1 MTRFTRLCRAVGVG
15 LAVAAAT
22 LSMTQVAHA
31 ALPSPTVP
39 DVKLE
44 VPAGNEAFLV
54 GHVSTGVQIYKC
66 DGSAWSFVAPRADLV
81 DDTGQLIIK
90 HFAGPTWQEAP
101 DGSSVVATRVYGV
114 TVDKTAIPWLKLEA
128 TKTTAGRGG
137 NLLAPT
143 TFIQRINT
151 VGGLAPTEPCNAGR
165 SGTVKE
171 VPYGADYFFYKSTK
185 G

>member
-1 MTRFTRLCRAVGVG
+1 MSRFTRLCRAVGVG

-39 DVKLE
+39 DAIKVS
-44 VPAGNEAFLV
+44 AGNEAFLV

-66 DGSAWSFVAPRADLV
+66 DGTTWTFIAPRADLV
-81 DDTGQLIIK
+81 DDKGQLIIK
-90 HFAGPTWQEAP
+90 HFAGPTWQAT
-101 DGSSVVATRVYGV
+101 DGSSVVGAKVAGV
-114 TVDKTAIPWLKLEA
+114 TVDPNAVPWLLLKA
-128 TKTTAGRGG
+128 AKTTAGPGG

-151 VGGLAPTEPCNAGR
+151 VGGIAPTEACNAAK

-171 VPYGADYFFYKSTK
+171 VPYKADYFFYKSTK

>member
-1 MTRFTRLCRAVGVG
+1 MTRFTRLCRGVGVG
-15 LAVAAAT
+15 LAVAASS
-22 LSMTQVAHA
+22 LSMTHVAHA

-39 DVKLE
+39 DSKIAA
-44 VPAGNEAFLV
+44 PAGNEAFLV

-66 DGSAWSFVAPRADLV
+66 DGTSWTFVAPRADLV
-81 DDTGQLIIK
+81 DEKGQLIIT
-90 HFAGPTWQEAP
+90 HFAGPTWQAT
-101 DGSSVVATRVYGV
+101 DGSSVVAARVDGV
-114 TVDKTAIPWLKLEA
+114 TVDPNAIPWLLLKA

-151 VGGLAPTEPCNAGR
+151 VGGLAPTDRCNAAK

>member
-1 MTRFTRLCRAVGVG
+1 
-15 LAVAAAT
+15 
-22 LSMTQVAHA
+22 MTQVARA
-31 ALPSPTVP
+31 ALPSPSVP
-39 DVKLE
+39 DTKIA

-66 DGSAWSFVAPRADLV
+66 DGKAWTFVAPRADLV
-81 DDTGQLIIK
+81 DDKGQLIIK
-90 HFAGPTWQEAP
+90 HFAGPTWQAT
-101 DGSSVVATRVYGV
+101 DGSSVIAGRVDGV
-114 TVDKTAIPWLKLEA
+114 TVDPNAIPWLLLKA

-151 VGGLAPTEPCNAGR
+151 VGGLAPTEACNAAK
-165 SGTVKE
+165 SGTVRE
-171 VPYGADYFFYKSTK
+171 VSYGADYFFYKSTK

>member
-1 MTRFTRLCRAVGVG
+1 
-15 LAVAAAT
+15 
-22 LSMTQVAHA
+22 MTQVAHA

-39 DVKLE
+39 DAKLE

-66 DGSAWSFVAPRADLV
+66 DGTAWSFVAPRADLV
-81 DDTGQLIIK
+81 DDKAQLIIK
-90 HFAGPTWQEAP
+90 HFAGPTWQAT
-101 DGSSVVATRVYGV
+101 DGSSVVATKIAAANDPDG
-114 TVDKTAIPWLKLEA
+114 DGIPWLLLQS

-137 NLLAPT
+137 NLMAPT
-143 TFIQRINT
+143 TYIQRINT

-171 VPYGADYFFYKSTK
+171 VPYKADYFFYKSTK